1 MSEEKEARKAREAAA
16 MAESVNILML
26 QDTIKNLEESKVRLL
41 LTVKELKEKMEQQ
54 KADQADIYYYLNKK
68 CDESFEIIASL
79 EEQLSNEQSDR
90 EIAEKM
96 YEIKIDE
103 LRTILQATESK
114 MGAKI
119 VDLESKVEMLNQFS
133 LAKEETDRQLA
144 ELSST
149 LERERAENRQTLEM
163 LENKFLLEREKLRAS
178 YDLKYE
184 SLKKD
189 LEQSIDGKLTK
200 KTQRTQIMN
209 VVMKKELEAQ
219 SRHADRLLEINDSIV
234 ERDRK
239 LKMELDLANS
249 LREELLK
256 KCNAYTRTNRE
267 LEKKVAE
274 GKEEQEKALKALQDE
289 YAAKLEE
296 AEDLKSQ
303 LLKERV
309 RNNQKTNKVVSIRFL
324 RTMTSDF
331 SLIFYCIQQDELWF
345 FLSRAYQILGVS
357 KKAANL
363 PEEQTADFY
372 SKVLYELFK
381 HLSVKFPDL

>member
-133 LAKEETDRQLA
+133 LAKEETDRQLT

-309 RNNQKTNKVVSIRFL
+309 RNNQKTNKVVSLRLL